1 MKNEVKA
8 ILKSKIGPLIK
19 RLRSEKCWTA
29 RELSLRSEVSEA
41 TINAVERED
50 RLPSLAVVGCIC
62 VALGIDMTT
71 FFKEAQKKD

>member
-1 MKNEVKA
+1 MKNEIKA

-19 RLRSEKCWTA
+19 RLRSDRGWTA
-29 RELSLRSEVSEA
+29 RELSFRAEIHEA
-41 TINAVERED
+41 TITSVERGD
-50 RLPSLAVVGCIC
+50 RLPTLLVIGCIC